1 MSAASFRESP
11 QKLFIGSCEKK
22 YADIDAA
29 LAKRFERRK
38 GILKGCM
45 RAGIN
50 SDCCSSCAVFF
61 KILSN
66 RQQKLCRQVIDAVKA

>member
-29 LAKRFERRK
+29 LTKRFERRK

-50 SDCCSSCAVFF
+50 TE
-61 KILSN
+61 
-66 RQQKLCRQVIDAVKA
+66 